1 MPFYPNPVENILFV
15 QDGMSDIFPL
25 SIYDSRGRL
34 VKYVGVPMS
43 EIDVS
48 NLIEGVYFVLYRNN
62 SSQGEATFKMM
73 KE

>member
-1 MPFYPNPVENILFV
+1 M
-15 QDGMSDIFPL
+15 
-25 SIYDSRGRL
+25 
-34 VKYVGVPMS
+34 KYVGVPMS

-48 NLIEGVYFVLYRNN
+48 NLMQGVYFVLYRNK